1 MKLVFVPHNAYHTR
15 TFLNVCRYL
24 DKEDIIFLNVDRFR
38 GEGVGATLRNT
49 EYTIYPYTVWSI
61 NKLKPDAI
69 IVMNDWGD
77 WPAHAV
83 REGKRAGI
91 PTICHVEGAQDYLDT
106 HLIHLRQGPKRNPY
120 QHAEYAFLLGEYDKK
135 FIKHS
140 KAFVTGSPRF
150 DELLKRKGFPLPSE
164 ITVGINCNF
173 SYGLYTDIARDWIQ
187 GIVSVCKKLNFRYHI
202 SQHIA
207 DVTDLS
213 GLQVY
218 NGSMYDMI
226 TDSTVFVSR
235 FSTGILESLI
245 MGRPVIYHNPHGEM
259 QDTFQDAMGA
269 YPITKNMQELESRLS
284 EICSDPQ
291 NWIRRSL
298 AFLSHHVACLDGE
311 SSRRFAQKLLE
322 IANSQPERRFKLM
335 PSGIMR
341 YYGKHLLMLV
351 EYSRRNGKKFN
362 RK

>member
-15 TFLNVCRYL
+15 TFLCVCQHL
-24 DKEDIIFLNVDRFR
+24 KNEDVVFLNIDRFR
-38 GEGVGATLRNT
+38 HEGVGAVLRDT
-49 EYTIYPYTVWSI
+49 GYAVYPYTVWSI
-61 NKLKPDAI
+61 HKIKPDAI
-69 IVMNDWGD
+69 VVMNDWGD

-140 KAFVTGSPRF
+140 KAFITGSPRF
-150 DELLKRKGFPLPSE
+150 DELLKLKASSFPSE

-173 SYGLYTDIARDWIQ
+173 SYGLYADIAQAWIQ
-187 GIVSVCKKLNFRYHI
+187 GVVSVCKELNFKYHI

-226 TDSTVFVSR
+226 IDSTVFVSR
-235 FSTGILESLI
+235 FSTGILESLV
-245 MGRPVIYHNPHGEM
+245 MDRPVIYHNPHGEM
-259 QDTFQDAMGA
+259 QDTFQEPMGA
-269 YPITKNMQELESRLS
+269 YPITKNAHELESRLR
-284 EICSDPQ
+284 EICSNPQ
-291 NWIRRSL
+291 VWIQRART
-298 AFLSHHVACLDGE
+298 FLGYHVACLNGD

-322 IANSQPERRFKLM
+322 IASSQPERKFKLM

-341 YYGKHLLMLV
+341 YYGKHLMMLV
-351 EYSRRNGKKFN
+351 KST
-362 RK
+362 